1 MYIIKRTKS
10 FAQSFKKL
18 FYSGINKKNRDIIE
32 FVIDTIASGQVLNKK
47 YRDHQ
52 LSGDLKAYREC
63 HILNDLLL
71 IYKIDKNELVLVL
84 VDIGSHSQL
93 FG

>member
-18 FYSGINKKNRDIIE
+18 SYSGITRKNKEIIE
-32 FVIDTIASGQVLNKK
+32 FVIDAIASGQVLNKK

-52 LSGDLKAYREC
+52 LSGDLKSYREC

-71 IYKIDKNELVLVL
+71 IYRIDKNELILVL